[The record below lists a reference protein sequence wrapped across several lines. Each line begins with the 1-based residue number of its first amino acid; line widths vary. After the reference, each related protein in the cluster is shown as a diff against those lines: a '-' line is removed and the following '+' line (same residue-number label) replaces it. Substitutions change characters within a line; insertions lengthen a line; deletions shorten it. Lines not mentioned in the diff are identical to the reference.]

1 MGEQEDDMVTVQYSK
16 DDKGQESVVCHIKSF
31 VVVASVSYLQEI
43 AFFFIPEDLP
53 DYENLFGSD
62 HTQPSVQET
71 EESEIPSVRTILVK
85 MDEPDI
91 VLVSK
96 IEDINTDAIMLNAEL
111 TLNITQQPEKLA
123 FVLTVDRLRGH
134 TCKFNPVIREQSLA
148 QILQPTNMGLHFS
161 SDNDSNRTRIE

>member
-1 MGEQEDDMVTVQYSK
+1 M
-16 DDKGQESVVCHIKSF
+16 
-31 VVVASVSYLQEI
+31 
-43 AFFFIPEDLP
+43 
-53 DYENLFGSD
+53 
-62 HTQPSVQET
+62 
-71 EESEIPSVRTILVK
+71 RTILVK